1 MCDDCANRPE
11 MRRCPQCRISLRYI
25 SRNRGLEQLARITFP
40 QEEVIGSQG
49 QDNPDGVPE
58 VAPHDDRGEWLD
70 IQMRDRMELDQ
81 MRDAI
86 AQMLEV
92 GRLTG
97 SMD

>member
-1 MCDDCANRPE
+1 

-40 QEEVIGSQG
+40 QEEVSGSQG

-70 IQMRDRMELDQ
+70 IQMERDQ
-81 MRDAI
+81 MRDVNGR
-86 AQMLEV
+86 MLEV
-92 GRLTG
+92 VRLTG

>member
-1 MCDDCANRPE
+1 

-40 QEEVIGSQG
+40 QEEV
-49 QDNPDGVPE
+49 
-58 VAPHDDRGEWLD
+58 
-70 IQMRDRMELDQ
+70 MMELDQ
-81 MRDAI
+81 MRDVI
-86 AQMLEV
+86 GQMLEV